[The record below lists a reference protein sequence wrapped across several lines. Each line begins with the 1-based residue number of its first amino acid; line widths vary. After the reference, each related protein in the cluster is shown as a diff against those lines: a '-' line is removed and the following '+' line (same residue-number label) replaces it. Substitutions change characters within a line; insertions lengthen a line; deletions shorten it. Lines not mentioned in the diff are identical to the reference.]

1 MECVSNSEAGGQPA
15 EKNLSEQG
23 KKTMNPE
30 MKAKVEEI
38 MKASRIRELRME
50 LDWYWK
56 KRAMS

>member
-1 MECVSNSEAGGQPA
+1 
-15 EKNLSEQG
+15 
-23 KKTMNPE
+23 

-56 KRAMS
+56 KSRVNSFEKEVGKQELPINRAY